1 MSEAPVRLKYHQATF
16 DLLGEKPAVSA
27 DALDKISAWERR
39 HRAKLPGSL
48 REWYSLETAE
58 RMWNSEPDGKWWF
71 TPAPLDELLQRIAS
85 QLARQRRRPKGKRS
99 LSLEICRVEDERAD
113 YAHLDGSEDP
123 VVYGPEDDSPMGP
136 FSEFL
141 FHRLW
146 QALPEFRPGYKRFAL
161 AATEPAFGGM
171 ELDFLADHFP
181 EGPREVLFGGKP
193 EMANPFTGQPMKMYP
208 FRFYFFE
215 PAGRVCV
222 CCQADPARGEA
233 GAKWEID
240 APSKKALVQTAG
252 RVWVCGTLAQTL
264 TSETRPGKAVLKE
277 LRSRS

>member
-1 MSEAPVRLKYHQATF
+1 VSEEPVRLKYHQATF
-16 DLLGEKPAVSA
+16 DMLGETPAASA
-27 DALDKISAWERR
+27 AALDTISAWEKR

-58 RMWNSEPDGKWWF
+58 RMGTDEPDGKWWF
-71 TPAPLDELLQRIAS
+71 TPAPLEELLQEWAW
-85 QLARQRRRPKGKRS
+85 RRRGGKGKKS
-99 LSLEICRVEDERAD
+99 SSVQICRVVDERAE

-123 VVYGPEDDSPMGP
+123 LVYGPEDDSPMGT

-146 QALPEFRPGYKRFAL
+146 EALPELRPVVKSFSL

-171 ELDFLADHFP
+171 ELDFLTDHFP
-181 EGPREVLFGGKP
+181 EGPREVAFAGKP
-193 EMANPFTGQPMKMYP
+193 EMANPFTGQPMKVYP

-215 PAGRVCV
+215 PAGRVRV

-233 GAKWEID
+233 EAKWEID
-240 APSKKALVQTAG
+240 APSKKALVQTAA
-252 RVWVCGTLAQTL
+252 RVWGCGTLSQTL
-264 TSETRPGKAVLKE
+264 TSKTPQGKAALKE
-277 LRSRS
+277 LRSR